1 MLSPP
6 PPPFLKGKHAHRGFF
21 PSTTPYPYPHKY
33 QQTACRLSILAR
45 GGQPKNRISKS
56 RCALFGASAS
66 GLRERRGGRGI
77 VREGLSWAN
86 GSNNLVRFSPLRNLY
101 SLRWWVD
108 VSPVSC
114 CALFRLNSD
123 QDPRELKGDSSV
135 TGLGWSG
142 VDGVGVGRVAGG
154 PRAADEDVN
163 QRDQG
168 GGGGW
173 RVHVESMN
181 MGDADWRRHKFQN
194 NKTSTLLPSPTTFQ
208 NSCVTPINKFNTICI
223 NQLCRS
229 DSSSRI
235 ER

>member
-1 MLSPP
+1 MSISRNPRVVSYSCSERLAGGGGGLLSPP

-142 VDGVGVGRVAGG
+142 VDGVGSVASPG
-154 PRAADEDVN
+154 
-163 QRDQG
+163 
-168 GGGGW
+168 
-173 RVHVESMN
+173 VHELRM
-181 MGDADWRRHKFQN
+181 MM
-194 NKTSTLLPSPTTFQ
+194 
-208 NSCVTPINKFNTICI
+208 
-223 NQLCRS
+223 
-229 DSSSRI
+229 
-235 ER
+235 

>member
-1 MLSPP
+1 MCIRDSPQQIRPASPLLGSGHQLQAVRLSWLYYLQVRAPAVIAGSQAS
-6 PPPFLKGKHAHRGFF
+6 FCLF
-21 PSTTPYPYPHKY
+21 PGIFSCSCQY

-77 VREGLSWAN
+77 VREGLNWAN

-114 CALFRLNSD
+114 CALFCLNSD

-142 VDGVGVGRVAGG
+142 VDGVGSVASPG
-154 PRAADEDVN
+154 
-163 QRDQG
+163 
-168 GGGGW
+168 
-173 RVHVESMN
+173 VHELRMR
-181 MGDADWRRHKFQN
+181 M
-194 NKTSTLLPSPTTFQ
+194 
-208 NSCVTPINKFNTICI
+208 
-223 NQLCRS
+223 
-229 DSSSRI
+229 
-235 ER
+235 

>member
-1 MLSPP
+1 MPSCHHVIMSSCHHVIMSSCHHVIIISCSERLAGGGGGLLSPP

-142 VDGVGVGRVAGG
+142 VDGVGSVASPG
-154 PRAADEDVN
+154 
-163 QRDQG
+163 
-168 GGGGW
+168 
-173 RVHVESMN
+173 VHELRMR
-181 MGDADWRRHKFQN
+181 M
-194 NKTSTLLPSPTTFQ
+194 
-208 NSCVTPINKFNTICI
+208 
-223 NQLCRS
+223 
-229 DSSSRI
+229 
-235 ER
+235 